1 MNRLSENDQRAIAFL
16 QRNCGADLQQLCE
29 ALGVTRTAVRQRMIR
44 LQRDGFVSVA
54 EVSEGRGRPKSVFNL
69 TESGRAT
76 LGENYRSVAVALW
89 ASILSLPD
97 SETKTAVL
105 ADFRQRLT
113 DQLGSTIGE
122 NRLQELVSNM
132 QTAGFNVESDTSE
145 SLPILRKTTA
155 PSRCLPNTTTQS
167 AKWNAKS
174 SPRPLACR
182 WNSKI
187 DAETGIIV
195 ANLNYRNRFETSQT
209 PERLSAPQHRFL
221 CRYWPC

>member
-145 SLPILRKTTA
+145 SLPILRENNCPFPMLAEHDDTICEMEREIVSQAVGVPVEFKN
-155 PSRCLPNTTTQS
+155 RC
-167 AKWNAKS
+167 
-174 SPRPLACR
+174 RDGHHCC
-182 WNSKI
+182 
-187 DAETGIIV
+187 E
-195 ANLNYRNRFETSQT
+195 FELQESI
-209 PERLSAPQHRFL
+209 
-221 CRYWPC
+221 